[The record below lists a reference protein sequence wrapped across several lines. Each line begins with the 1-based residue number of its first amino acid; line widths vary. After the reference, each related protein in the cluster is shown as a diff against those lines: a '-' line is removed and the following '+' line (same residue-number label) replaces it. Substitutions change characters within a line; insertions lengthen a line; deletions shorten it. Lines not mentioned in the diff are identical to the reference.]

1 MPSFGFIPC
10 MKKKIFKHFYE
21 NRPFLSPRQPIKF
34 TDLDKSHIKRRGL
47 LNKHFC
53 KKIQNIPNETEKIV
67 NFLFSHYKSMGTI
80 SCHSNQSSYPI
91 GINQRTSG
99 PVNAHLIS
107 WPSKAQSIQNLENI
121 WLRNDLDL
129 QYSHTF
135 INSISCL
142 HLPTFRSQAAIVSEK
157 NPLFSLFPIEK
168 PKLPNL
174 TLP

>member
-1 MPSFGFIPC
+1 MHVIITC
-10 MKKKIFKHFYE
+10 KNEK
-21 NRPFLSPRQPIKF
+21 
-34 TDLDKSHIKRRGL
+34 DL
-47 LNKHFC
+47 
-53 KKIQNIPNETEKIV
+53 
-67 NFLFSHYKSMGTI
+67 
-80 SCHSNQSSYPI
+80 
-91 GINQRTSG
+91 INQRTSG

-157 NPLFSLFPIEK
+157 STVFTFSYRK
-168 PKLPNL
+168 A
-174 TLP
+174 